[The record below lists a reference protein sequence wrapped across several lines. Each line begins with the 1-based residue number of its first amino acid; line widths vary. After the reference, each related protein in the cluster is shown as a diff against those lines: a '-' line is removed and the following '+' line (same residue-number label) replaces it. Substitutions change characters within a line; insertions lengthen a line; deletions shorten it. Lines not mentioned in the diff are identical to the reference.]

1 MFCSTSSKNAEHE
14 WNCTEENATM
24 TIARHHASNLKI
36 LGGQDRPGFS
46 WAHIKVVGSLLDFV
60 LIFIWY
66 SSANLFISLHELPI
80 QKN

>member
-36 LGGQDRPGFS
+36 LGGQDRLGLS
-46 WAHIKVVGSLLDFV
+46 WAHIKVVGV
-60 LIFIWY
+60 Y
-66 SSANLFISLHELPI
+66 
-80 QKN
+80 

>member
-36 LGGQDRPGFS
+36 LGGRIGQ
-46 WAHIKVVGSLLDFV
+46 VSLGPILK
-60 LIFIWY
+60 LLKFIR
-66 SSANLFISLHELPI
+66 L
-80 QKN
+80 

>member
-46 WAHIKVVGSLLDFV
+46 WAQIKVARVF
-60 LIFIWY
+60 
-66 SSANLFISLHELPI
+66 
-80 QKN
+80 